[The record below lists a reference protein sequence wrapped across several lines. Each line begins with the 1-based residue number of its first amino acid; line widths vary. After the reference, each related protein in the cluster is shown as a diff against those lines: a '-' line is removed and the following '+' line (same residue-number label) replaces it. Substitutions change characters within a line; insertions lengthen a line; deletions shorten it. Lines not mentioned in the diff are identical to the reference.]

1 MANYLDLG
9 GLTEYDNRLK
19 NYIDDLSMT
28 NDEINSLC
36 NEYLTDSYIG
46 SGGSGRGISEALL
59 EEVEGVN
66 IE

>member
-9 GLTEYDNRLK
+9 GLAEYDNRLK

-36 NEYLTDSYIG
+36 GEYL
-46 SGGSGRGISEALL
+46 
-59 EEVEGVN
+59 N
-66 IE
+66 